1 MTWWLWLMSVL
12 HTRVTRLHALLRC
25 SRLFFVFSIIPSDI
39 YFWVGGTIELS
50 PLLSS
55 PRLKGEEHKAPRL
68 LIPANILSEQLY
80 RSLGCS
86 SLHGNQWAE
95 KIFFVAAVSSV
106 RPISLP
112 GIFQP
117 AFEWNQGFPTKLKRT
132 WWPSFTSMQ
141 IITRN
146 TQTQFLF
153 VLSQLIPRG
162 IQSVGS
168 KLWSENPNKSE
179 IHPKLFL
186 VQMNQ
191 SHHQEHNR
199 YDAIRN

>member
-1 MTWWLWLMSVL
+1 MSSIRGW
-12 HTRVTRLHALLRC
+12 RVFTLCCDVRAC
-25 SRLFFVFSIIPSDI
+25 SLSFPSFPVIFTFGSVAQLSYLLFFLRHG
-39 YFWVGGTIELS
+39 W
-50 PLLSS
+50 
-55 PRLKGEEHKAPRL
+55 RGEEHKAPRL

-186 VQMNQ
+186 VLQMNQ